1 MQPPPQQGSYR
12 NSPQQVSSKDPL
24 ASRART
30 EAHLT
35 PARACVPGGSI
46 LLYPLCSGSN
56 PRLRV
61 GLRSRIRVCVCV
73 CYVLGLPRTN
83 LMVGV
88 PTQQMAPP
96 QQGYRQPGYP
106 QPVQGGSYAVPV
118 QQSQQMRAANQPIV
132 GLQQEE
138 SGMDGFMC

>member
-1 MQPPPQQGSYR
+1 MRAGWFDSTLPVMLGFEPAA
-12 NSPQQVSSKDPL
+12 SSGVAEQD
-24 ASRART
+24 S
-30 EAHLT
+30 
-35 PARACVPGGSI
+35 
-46 LLYPLCSGSN
+46 
-56 PRLRV
+56 
-61 GLRSRIRVCVCV
+61 CVCV